1 MAAGVE
7 KLMAASASCRFCQ
20 IASHANYVVFED
32 ELSIAFL
39 DYRPLF
45 IGHTL
50 LIPKAH
56 YETLMDLPGE
66 LVEPFFSRAQF
77 LTRAVEQSMEA
88 EGSFVAINNRVSQSV
103 PHLHVHI
110 VPRRKKDG
118 LRGFFW
124 PRQAHPGEEHMREAQ
139 TAIRAALAK
148 ITGVS

>member
-1 MAAGVE
+1 
-7 KLMAASASCRFCQ
+7 MAASESCRFCQ
-20 IASHANYVVFED
+20 VALHANYVVFED

-39 DYRPLF
+39 DYKPLF

-56 YETLMDLPGE
+56 YETLSDLPSEVIG
-66 LVEPFFSRAQF
+66 PFFGRVQ
-77 LTRAVEQSMEA
+77 LVTRAVEQAMQA

-124 PRQAHPGEEHMREAQ
+124 PRQAHPGEEHLREAQ
-139 TAIRAALAK
+139 NAIRAALAQ